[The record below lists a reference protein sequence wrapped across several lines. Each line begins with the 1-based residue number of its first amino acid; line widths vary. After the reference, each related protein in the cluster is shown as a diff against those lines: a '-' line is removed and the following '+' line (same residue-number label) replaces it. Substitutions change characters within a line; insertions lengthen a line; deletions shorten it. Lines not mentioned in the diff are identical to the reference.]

1 MCWDSLSPCL
11 WLWPYCITW
20 PLVNGEII
28 NNLSWA
34 IMQRQ
39 GLWLWN
45 INGNRKRLC
54 VYALWPVNDALI
66 GWPINSQVGNDG
78 HVQGYNPGPPQ
89 SLFLFLPFSFCFSL
103 TLSLSHCQF
112 IPYFLLLCCS
122 LSPLSILIQ
131 PSSILSLVLH
141 LVYCAWLVSRV
152 RTHNTL
158 PLPGLSATCLGWTCL
173 FRCSLVVRLDFPQC
187 ISSQC
192 ACVRSETLVSRQT
205 DV

>member
-89 SLFLFLPFSFCFSL
+89 SLFLFLLFSYSVSITLSVYPLLSPSLLLSL
-103 TLSLSHCQF
+103 TAVNSHPAILHLLVSCA
-112 IPYFLLLCCS
+112 PSCLLCMAC
-122 LSPLSILIQ
+122 LPSPHAQ
-131 PSSILSLVLH
+131 HPP
-141 LVYCAWLVSRV
+141 R
-152 RTHNTL
+152 
-158 PLPGLSATCLGWTCL
+158 PLGHL
-173 FRCSLVVRLDFPQC
+173 FRLNLSVQM
-187 ISSQC
+187 
-192 ACVRSETLVSRQT
+192 
-205 DV
+205 